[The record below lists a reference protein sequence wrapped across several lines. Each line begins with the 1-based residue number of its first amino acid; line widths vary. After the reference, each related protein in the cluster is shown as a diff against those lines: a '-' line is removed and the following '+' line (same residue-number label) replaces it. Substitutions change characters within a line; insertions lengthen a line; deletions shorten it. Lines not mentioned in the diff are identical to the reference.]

1 MDFVAESMVLGL
13 LITLGAYGVYCLIP
27 PLREICMRA
36 VWARRRRRKM
46 RLPEKR
52 KSRYSE

>member
-36 VWARRRRRKM
+36 VWARRRRRI
-46 RLPEKR
+46 KR
-52 KSRYSE
+52 KCR